1 MFLEHVDNLGKFLKF
16 FVKKKEKK
24 IPLLKKGARTLFFC
38 RFLKNAVPC
47 RFSLLKFYN
56 FCIFY
61 LTDSQVMTKT
71 IFTKSYHGTKY
82 KGGTSLKAKS
92 RRKILVISMIRVP
105 KCVTWRFFTKI
116 IFFLTFGTC
125 CICLILWHTQTLEIR
140 FNYPCNLHN

>member
-1 MFLEHVDNLGKFLKF
+1 MFLEHVDNFGKFLKF
-16 FVKKKEKK
+16 FVKKKKKKK

-38 RFLKNAVPC
+38 RFLENAVPC

-56 FCIFY
+56 FYIFY

-92 RRKILVISMIRVP
+92 RRKILHPSLCSQTAKKFSMP
-105 KCVTWRFFTKI
+105 
-116 IFFLTFGTC
+116 
-125 CICLILWHTQTLEIR
+125 CL
-140 FNYPCNLHN
+140 